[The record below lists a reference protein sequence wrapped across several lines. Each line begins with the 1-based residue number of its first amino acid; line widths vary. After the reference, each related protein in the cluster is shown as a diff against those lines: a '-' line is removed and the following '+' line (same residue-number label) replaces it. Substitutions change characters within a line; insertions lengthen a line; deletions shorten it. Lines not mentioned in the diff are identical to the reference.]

1 MKSKL
6 VLFLL
11 LVFLTTVG
19 ADCVNDPIV
28 VALAVD
34 PIKGC
39 YPVNTGNGSFSGTTT
54 VTLKDLIP
62 SDFRDKL
69 KGIRVYDVSVKVEGP
84 YPSGNVSGNGYV
96 RFDSGPELHVL
107 SFSGQYSAFANGV
120 SLLNSGGL
128 ITPASGFRQFLSQ
141 ISDLNNLP
149 TQATLRGQ
157 GSGPAATQSF
167 SVCIIISLQ
176 ADATAN

>member
-1 MKSKL
+1 MKAKL
-6 VLFLL
+6 LLSIL

-19 ADCVNDPIV
+19 ADCINDPIV
-28 VALAVD
+28 VAVTID
-34 PIKGC
+34 PIEGC
-39 YPVNTGNGSFSGTTT
+39 YNVTPGNGSFSGTTT
-54 VTLKDLIP
+54 VTLKNLIP

-69 KGIRVYDVSVKVEGP
+69 KGFRVYDVTVKVEGP

-96 RFDSGPELHVL
+96 RFDSGQELHVL

-128 ITPASGFRQFLSQ
+128 ISKGTGFASFLSQ
-141 ISDLNNLP
+141 ISNLNNLP

-157 GSGPAATQSF
+157 GSGAAPTQTF
-167 SVCIIISLQ
+167 SLCIIISLQ